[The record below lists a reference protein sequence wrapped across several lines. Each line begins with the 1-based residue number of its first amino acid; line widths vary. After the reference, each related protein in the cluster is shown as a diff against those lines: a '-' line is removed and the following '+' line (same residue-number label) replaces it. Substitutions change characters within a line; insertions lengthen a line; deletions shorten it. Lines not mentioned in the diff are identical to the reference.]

1 MERQL
6 LGLDPG
12 SEHGSDN
19 SQNSDDEVDQVKPTS
34 AFSRLEMADH
44 FDPSSFA
51 ASRAKQSGASEHPL
65 PQAPLRIQACSAEV
79 TSATANRQRRG
90 ESWGVFYLAPIYTQG
105 VRTGYGAICGL
116 HQNSDDVPGTS
127 CRKALTTGDLPEEE
141 CRVRLKRWLMAGL
154 DDKNWPA
161 GQERSLHLSMGGL
174 RLVDFSS
181 GESEDALDRKVLRH
195 LKKTAALRFVLG

>member
-1 MERQL
+1 M
-6 LGLDPG
+6 
-12 SEHGSDN
+12 
-19 SQNSDDEVDQVKPTS
+19 
-34 AFSRLEMADH
+34 
-44 FDPSSFA
+44 
-51 ASRAKQSGASEHPL
+51 
-65 PQAPLRIQACSAEV
+65 

-90 ESWGVFYLAPIYTQG
+90 ESWGAFYLAPIYTQG

-161 GQERSLHLSMGGL
+161 GQERSLHLSMGGASL
-174 RLVDFSS
+174 SRFQLW
-181 GESEDALDRKVLRH
+181 RIRIVLRH
-195 LKKTAALRFVLG
+195 LKKNGCFEVCARLAEAISVRQSCFDWNVLRLTFYLRHEPVVPTMTVNIFS

>member
-65 PQAPLRIQACSAEV
+65 PQAPLRIL
-79 TSATANRQRRG
+79 QR
-90 ESWGVFYLAPIYTQG
+90 
-105 VRTGYGAICGL
+105 
-116 HQNSDDVPGTS
+116 
-127 CRKALTTGDLPEEE
+127 
-141 CRVRLKRWLMAGL
+141 
-154 DDKNWPA
+154 
-161 GQERSLHLSMGGL
+161 
-174 RLVDFSS
+174 
-181 GESEDALDRKVLRH
+181 
-195 LKKTAALRFVLG
+195 